1 MATDIL
7 AVARKGDI
15 KHYYFIF
22 VNVNNIAPTATTP
35 TDTVIPPTRSL
46 F

>member
-7 AVARKGDI
+7 TVARKGDI

-22 VNVNNIAPTATTP
+22 VNVNNIAPTTTTP
-35 TDTVIPPTRSL
+35 TDKVIPPTKKL